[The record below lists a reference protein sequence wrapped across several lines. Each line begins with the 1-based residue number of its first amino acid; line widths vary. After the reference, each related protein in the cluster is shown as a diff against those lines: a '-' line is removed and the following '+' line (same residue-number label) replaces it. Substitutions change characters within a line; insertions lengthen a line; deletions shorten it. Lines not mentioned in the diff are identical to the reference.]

1 MDPST
6 LEMLIMLRFSK
17 DLWDARE
24 VDQAMKRTVRT
35 EVVPPADAASTSST
49 PLSRSLLADDM
60 ISSGGGAF
68 NSASSS
74 SSSFC

>member
-6 LEMLIMLRFSK
+6 LEMLIMLRFNK

-35 EVVPPADAASTSST
+35 EVVPPADAASTSSI

-68 NSASSS
+68 SSASSS